1 MNLMEL
7 KDTKRRLEEQL
18 EMLNAALSS
27 EEYAKPFSFSVSN
40 PLRSKDFKNNITQ
53 LILDICESRG
63 IGFDP
68 NLTLQHIESEVL
80 DQFNEIVKREVKG
93 KSIEKLME
101 MRHELELF
109 MLTERKKQHTH
120 NLKNVEADLEKLLS
134 QMGKL
139 DEEHVTVEANA
150 TQEQF
155 EKDFPMTE
163 ALPASEETKSN
174 TVSINS
180 LAGKKKKG

>member
-53 LILDICESRG
+53 LILDICESRS

-80 DQFNEIVKREVKG
+80 DQFNEIVKREIKG
-93 KSIEKLME
+93 KSIEHLMG

-109 MLTERKKQHTH
+109 MLTDRKKQHEH
-120 NLKNVEADLEKLLS
+120 NLKNVEADLNKLT
-134 QMGKL
+134 GKL
-139 DEEHVTVEANA
+139 DEELNA
-150 TQEQF
+150 EELKEETIQ
-155 EKDFPMTE
+155 TE
-163 ALPASEETKSN
+163 DGATITTASADIETKS
-174 TVSINS
+174 TDEKIVPIASVAS
-180 LAGKKKKG
+180 KKKKG